1 MITASAIAASR
12 EQTSPAPPRLLDVPQ
27 QAATERGHSVE
38 TIRAYVDWTTRF
50 ILFHG
55 KRHPRDLTNAEV
67 GRFLGHLRSRG
78 TVVCRGAGDGHRQEQ
93 PQHVHHDMLLPSLEP
108 LAPVIAVRAA
118 DGEFASDRRRPYS
131 SGGKRPSN
139 RRFSRSITR
148 DGSLMFKTCT
158 VTLPQ
163 KVLPT
168 KIALSQ
174 RKCRFQLCFRG
185 LNRG

>member
-78 TVVCRGAGDGHRQEQ
+78 TVACRGAGEGHRQEQ
-93 PQHVHHDMLLPSLEP
+93 PQHAHHDMLLPSLEP
-108 LAPVIAVRAA
+108 LAPVILPRQKS
-118 DGEFASDRRRPYS
+118 FASLAHTNP
-131 SGGKRPSN
+131 
-139 RRFSRSITR
+139 TR
-148 DGSLMFKTCT
+148 
-158 VTLPQ
+158 Q
-163 KVLPT
+163 
-168 KIALSQ
+168 
-174 RKCRFQLCFRG
+174 RG
-185 LNRG
+185 L

>member
-12 EQTSPAPPRLLDVPQ
+12 EQTSPAPPRLLDMLQ
-27 QAATERGHSVE
+27 QATAERGHSVE

-78 TVVCRGAGDGHRQEQ
+78 TVAYRSAGDGHRQEQ

-108 LAPVIAVRAA
+108 LAPVIAARAA
-118 DGEFASDRRRPYS
+118 DGEFASDWS
-131 SGGKRPSN
+131 
-139 RRFSRSITR
+139 F
-148 DGSLMFKTCT
+148 T
-158 VTLPQ
+158 VATQ
-163 KVLPT
+163 
-168 KIALSQ
+168 AL
-174 RKCRFQLCFRG
+174 
-185 LNRG
+185 N

>member
-50 ILFHG
+50 ILFYG
-55 KRHPRDLTNAEV
+55 KRRPRDLTNAEV

-78 TVVCRGAGDGHRQEQ
+78 TVACRGAGDGHRQEQ
-93 PQHVHHDMLLPSLEP
+93 PQHAHHDMLLPSLEP

-148 DGSLMFKTCT
+148 RLVDVQDLHGDLAAKGLADQDRVVPAEVPFP
-158 VTLPQ
+158 TLFSR
-163 KVLPT
+163 
-168 KIALSQ
+168 IE
-174 RKCRFQLCFRG
+174 
-185 LNRG
+185 